1 MDNSVE
7 NGGPATQTRAQVQRA
22 MCIRVLGDDGETET
36 PTHFRCVSEI
46 DYDAL
51 AAQLAAAERERD
63 ALVNT
68 LETIA
73 HDAREY
79 HGELWSAEFAKSALS
94 ALERQP

>member
-1 MDNSVE
+1 M
-7 NGGPATQTRAQVQRA
+7 RAQVKRYNA
-22 MCIRVLGDDGETET
+22 GLSGMVEVEHGSWVHAD
-36 PTHFRCVSEI
+36 

-63 ALVNT
+63 ALANT

-73 HDAREY
+73 HDARKY